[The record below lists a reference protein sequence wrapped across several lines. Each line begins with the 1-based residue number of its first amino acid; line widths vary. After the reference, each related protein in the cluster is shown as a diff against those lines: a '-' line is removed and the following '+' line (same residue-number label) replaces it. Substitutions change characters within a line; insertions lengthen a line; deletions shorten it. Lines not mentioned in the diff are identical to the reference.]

1 MVRSACL
8 VGPVLLVFMGLLTS
22 ADAAFSQRVISVI
35 RLALQVSFA
44 SRIAALMWVAFV
56 ALISIGSLAM
66 ALARRRAVP
75 VAAPATTVFQL
86 GATEAFSLIG
96 SVTALLTVF
105 DASAIECAL
114 STDACALPYDMTY
127 AEYVHHGFAEL
138 MVAAGLVLLM
148 LLVLG
153 KRVALKTPM
162 AERMMKVVSSA
173 LVLATLPLVSSGI
186 ARLQLYE
193 SAYGFTVLRVL
204 VQATTVLVG
213 VLLIWRGITLWVA
226 REKFAFGAVLAVFAT
241 LSGLNVLDVEGF
253 VTRENLELAST
264 GKHIDNWYL
273 AHLSAD
279 SNNARKA
286 FDAQLPT
293 DEVFEQTPTC
303 TDRSIQ
309 SWSLA
314 CALSRS
320 R

>member
-1 MVRSACL
+1 M
-8 VGPVLLVFMGLLTS
+8 
-22 ADAAFSQRVISVI
+22 
-35 RLALQVSFA
+35 
-44 SRIAALMWVAFV
+44 
-56 ALISIGSLAM
+56 
-66 ALARRRAVP
+66 
-75 VAAPATTVFQL
+75 
-86 GATEAFSLIG
+86 
-96 SVTALLTVF
+96 
-105 DASAIECAL
+105 
-114 STDACALPYDMTY
+114 
-127 AEYVHHGFAEL
+127 
-138 MVAAGLVLLM
+138 
-148 LLVLG
+148 
-153 KRVALKTPM
+153 
-162 AERMMKVVSSA
+162 
-173 LVLATLPLVSSGI
+173 
-186 ARLQLYE
+186 
-193 SAYGFTVLRVL
+193 
-204 VQATTVLVG
+204 LVG